1 MNRSYRYGK
10 AMSALLGLALV
21 VVVAFPATGQSP
33 EEDARRHM
41 VRGMAAVEMAK
52 TEDDLSIAAVEF
64 RKAIE
69 IAPNMAAAWYNLAS
83 VQSKTGQLKEAIESY
98 QKYLVLAP
106 KAEDTQRVR
115 DEITKIEFRMEQA
128 GRIKSR
134 GGIWVAE
141 DGTFYQVVSDG
152 NRMTMVTGEYYLTEE
167 EAVSRSMGIPSPVGG
182 PVRAQYNL
190 LLQGNRITGTW
201 KRGAIKA
208 DACTI
213 PEESSEVTGELREAD
228 HVMTL
233 RYPFTK
239 YAARTVFL
247 IFSVKNDECA
257 GVDVVEKKEV
267 ERKLFGPLPPGGI
280 GVVLGG
286 IHSYF
291 PGGFSRMLF
300 GWSGHLTIDQ
310 IEADSPAYAAG
321 LRKGDEI
328 LAIDE
333 SPVINLSGSDA
344 IRRLRGEP
352 GTEVALSVRHKN
364 GDSATVRM
372 LRVKLK

>member
-1 MNRSYRYGK
+1 MNRSHRYEK
-10 AMSALLGLALV
+10 AMTALLMLALAV
-21 VVVAFPATGQSP
+21 PAFGQSP
-33 EEDARRHM
+33 EEDARRYM

-64 RKAIE
+64 KKAIE

-115 DEITKIEFRMEQA
+115 DEITKLEFRMEQT

-134 GGIWVAE
+134 GGTWVAE
-141 DGTFYQVVSDG
+141 DGTLFQVVSDG
-152 NRMTMVTGEYYLTEE
+152 NRMTLVTGEYYLTKE
-167 EAVSRSMGIPSPVGG
+167 EAESRSIGIPIPVGG
-182 PVRAQYNL
+182 PVRVQYNL
-190 LLQGNRITGTW
+190 LLQGNRITGSW
-201 KRGAIKA
+201 SRGAIKT

-228 HVMTL
+228 HMMTL
-233 RYPFTK
+233 RYPFMK
-239 YAARTVFL
+239 YEARTVFTV
-247 IFSVKNDECA
+247 FSLKNEACA
-257 GVDVVEKKEV
+257 GVEAVEKKEA
-267 ERKLFGPLPPGGI
+267 EKKFFGPLPQGGL

-291 PGGFSRMLF
+291 PGGFSRMVF
-300 GWSGHLTIDQ
+300 GWSGHLTIAQ
-310 IEADSPAYAAG
+310 IEADSPAYTAG

-333 SPVINLSGSDA
+333 SAVINLSGSDA

-352 GTEVALSVRHKN
+352 GTEVALSVKHGN
-364 GDSATVRM
+364 GQAATVRM